1 MAEGTEFP
9 GQNVDAAD
17 VLNEAVRDRDPELAA
32 VLQRVVTVDLP
43 AIGTLD
49 ARTRD
54 LIAIT
59 VLVTRQ
65 ALLQLAE
72 HIPGALAHGLA
83 PLEIREVIYQC
94 APFVGFPAVCSAVE
108 IVDDVF
114 EAAGIELPLPSAA
127 TTTDESRFERGRE
140 IQERLYGRAIRAV
153 LDPLPDGLG
162 PAMADL
168 LTDAFGDFYTRDGLD
183 VATRE
188 LLVLCMFVALGDMP
202 NQIRSHSLG
211 NLKVGNS
218 KARIVAAM
226 VACYPYVGFPRV
238 LNAVRLILDLP
249 DGAGELTP

>member
-1 MAEGTEFP
+1 MAEVTGFA
-9 GQNVDAAD
+9 GQNINAANA
-17 VLNEAVRDRDPELAA
+17 VNEAVRERDPEFTA
-32 VLQRVVTVDLP
+32 VLRRVVAADLP
-43 AIGTLD
+43 AIGDLD

-59 VLVTRQ
+59 VLVTSQ
-65 ALLQLAE
+65 ALPQLAE
-72 HIPGALAHGLA
+72 QIPDALAHGLA
-83 PLEIREVIYQC
+83 PLEIREAIYQC
-94 APFVGFPAVCSAVE
+94 APFVGFPRVHSAVQV
-108 IVDDVF
+108 VDDVF
-114 EAAGIELPLPSAA
+114 EAAGIDLPLPSAA
-127 TTTDESRFERGRE
+127 TTTDENRFERGRE
-140 IQERLYGRAIRAV
+140 IQEGLYGRAIRSV

-226 VACYPYVGFPRV
+226 IACYPYVGFPRA

-249 DGAGELTP
+249 DAAGELTP